1 MIRIALKGIIPLFFL
16 VVSQGSAS
24 PPNKGGCTSPDS
36 LVIVRVVRP
45 ADDLVR
51 TAPVMYVSRGK
62 GKIEKVEMTDLKGT
76 DAAQAIKGTLNSLV
90 GSGYVLESA
99 TESNDHGIKL
109 SSFYF
114 KKRVV

>member
-1 MIRIALKGIIPLFFL
+1 MLFL
-16 VVSQGSAS
+16 VVSQGSAL
-24 PPNKGGCTSPDS
+24 PPTKGGGTSPDS

-45 ADDLVR
+45 ADELVR

-76 DAAQAIKGTLNSLV
+76 DAGQAIKNTLNALV
-90 GSGYVLESA
+90 VGGYVLESA